1 VVLHRPDNLL
11 RDDVFLAAA
20 QHQLMLR

>member
-1 VVLHRPDNLL
+1 VVLHRPDDLL